1 VSLTRRDEIFGA
13 AGSAVLLQRVCE
25 EVTQAVPGVDAATI
39 TLLPGGEP
47 YTPAGTGSPPVTRRC
62 GELSSVLLCADVSD
76 LV

>member
-1 VSLTRRDEIFGA
+1 VS
-13 AGSAVLLQRVCE
+13 
-25 EVTQAVPGVDAATI
+25 GVDAATI
-39 TLLPGGEP
+39 TLQPGGEP